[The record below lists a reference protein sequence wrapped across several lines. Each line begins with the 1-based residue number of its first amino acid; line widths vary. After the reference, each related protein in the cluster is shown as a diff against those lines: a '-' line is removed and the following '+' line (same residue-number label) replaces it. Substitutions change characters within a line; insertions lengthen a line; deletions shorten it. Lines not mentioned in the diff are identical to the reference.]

1 MFAFYLHFSTLA
13 AQSHYPCGVPM
24 LKKSSLLASAP
35 VIGMTI
41 KSEDYRTSLIFIMVF
56 PLYITQQC
64 SSIRIIQYF

>member
-41 KSEDYRTSLIFIMVF
+41 KSEDYRTLLLCFLF
-56 PLYITQQC
+56 
-64 SSIRIIQYF
+64 SSKNSKYDLS